1 MPQMAPLMWM
11 PLLAMNL
18 IMLFLIITF
27 IYFCISPKS
36 MIELSTPSQSK
47 YLNDSKI
54 YLKEEELFLNKN
66 KWQYQF

>member
-1 MPQMAPLMWM
+1 MPQMAPLMWL
-11 PLLAMNL
+11 PLLVLNL

-36 MIELSTPSQSK
+36 MIELSPLSQSK
-47 YLNDSKI
+47 YLNDNKI
-54 YLKEEELFLNKN
+54 YLKEDKLFLNKN